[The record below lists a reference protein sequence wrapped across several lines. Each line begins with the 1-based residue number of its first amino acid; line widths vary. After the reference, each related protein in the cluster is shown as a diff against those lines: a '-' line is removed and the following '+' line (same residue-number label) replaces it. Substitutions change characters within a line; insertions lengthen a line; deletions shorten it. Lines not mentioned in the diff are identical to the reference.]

1 MDLED
6 ASEGH
11 DKGKG
16 KALAPEPTSSSKQ
29 QNLAGI
35 KQPIRIVVKP
45 NGSAVIE
52 SVPTAETST
61 EKQDD
66 QIVAGPK
73 RPIRIVV
80 KPKQVNATTED
91 SPSAEAAATEQDH
104 ETTRKIPKKPTTKRK
119 KKPMLEQHA
128 ATPGPSRPRE
138 IRPRAVPEAIPEP
151 VHEPVSEPVFEPA
164 SEMSPF
170 GMPAFE
176 RPNLQR
182 PEIPIQD
189 IGGYS
194 FLPLTFDEGANF
206 GRVWCPLNL
215 RGEPEAHWKVFPPN
229 KNYPV
234 NDIFLSPS
242 SFRSKTFRAADF
254 AIIRLLDEML
264 NNPNWMARHHPSEFI
279 SPIITFLTTHLPSC
293 HLALTTPQSTLAN
306 PLTPHFPD
314 LPWTRHLHDP
324 GRNPPPRHGPTCAHP
339 RRHRTAIQRRHPLCQ
354 HSQPPRRNNL
364 GPQQQ

>member
-1 MDLED
+1 MNPSGNQYQPLDSDSDSEESISELIARKKAEKETAIARSGSRDGPTGTINNEGRRGGPQFTNVNRRLFRASDLAPSSPLARSATTASSPDEHGSVVRDASPMDLED

-52 SVPTAETST
+52 CDPGAETST
-61 EKQDD
+61 DKQDD
-66 QIVAGPK
+66 RIVAVPK

-80 KPKQVNATTED
+80 KPKQANATAED
-91 SPSAEAAATEQDH
+91 APSAEAAATEQDH
-104 ETTRKIPKKPTTKRK
+104 QTTRKIPKKPTTKRK
-119 KKPMLEQHA
+119 KEPMLEQHA

-164 SEMSPF
+164 SE
-170 GMPAFE
+170 MPAFE

-234 NDIFLSPS
+234 SDIFSFSLVFSFKDVSWRGLCDLSV
-242 SFRSKTFRAADF
+242 
-254 AIIRLLDEML
+254 I
-264 NNPNWMARHHPSEFI
+264 
-279 SPIITFLTTHLPSC
+279 
-293 HLALTTPQSTLAN
+293 
-306 PLTPHFPD
+306 
-314 LPWTRHLHDP
+314 
-324 GRNPPPRHGPTCAHP
+324 G
-339 RRHRTAIQRRHPLCQ
+339 
-354 HSQPPRRNNL
+354 
-364 GPQQQ
+364 